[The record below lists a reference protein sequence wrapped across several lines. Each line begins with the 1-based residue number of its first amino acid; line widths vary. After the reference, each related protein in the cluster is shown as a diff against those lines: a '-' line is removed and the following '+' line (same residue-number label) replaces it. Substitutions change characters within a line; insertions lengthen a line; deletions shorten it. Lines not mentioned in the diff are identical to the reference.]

1 MLTPGRLQS
10 VTAYDTCI
18 TTFLDIRNKLVT
30 HTLGNIVFSGVL
42 ILLCNERGELNRVQF
57 LNKHT
62 DIEGFQLYTGRCKVK
77 DD

>member
-1 MLTPGRLQS
+1 M
-10 VTAYDTCI
+10 TAYDA
-18 TTFLDIRNKLVT
+18 FLNKRNKLVT
-30 HTLGNIVFSGVL
+30 TTLENAVFSGVL

>member
-1 MLTPGRLQS
+1 MATKKKADAAVENTAE
-10 VTAYDTCI
+10 VTQE
-18 TTFLDIRNKLVT
+18 TTEQV
-30 HTLGNIVFSGVL
+30 GNIVFSGVL

>member
-1 MLTPGRLQS
+1 M
-10 VTAYDTCI
+10 
-18 TTFLDIRNKLVT
+18 
-30 HTLGNIVFSGVL
+30 FSGVL